1 MKHIVIGTAGHIDH
15 GKTALIRALTG
26 RDTDRLAEEKR
37 RGITI
42 DLGFTYFDLQRGER
56 AGIIDVPG
64 HERFIRNMTAGV
76 PGMDLVLLVI
86 AADEGIMPQTREHMD
101 ILELL
106 GVKRYIIVLTKC
118 DLADGEW
125 IRMVRA
131 EIRTET
137 AGTILE
143 DAPVVQVSS
152 VTGEGIEELRDMI
165 YAMAGEQTADE
176 ERADEETAA
185 RAGDSG
191 KENARTEKSRGYPRL
206 PVDRVFTI
214 KGAGT
219 VVTGTMRDGCFSEG
233 DELMVYP
240 CGQKCRVREI
250 QVYNERVKE
259 CAAGQRA
266 ALNLAGIRKE
276 EIRRGCVIAPSGS
289 IRSGRMTDVKLSVLG
304 HSSRTVKNRSRL
316 HFYSGTSEILCRVI
330 LLDREELRPGES
342 GYAQLRM
349 ESDTALR
356 AGDRFVVRFYSP
368 EETIGGGIVLDA
380 DAPREKRFRR
390 EAAERLRRLENRD
403 PAERMEIKLREY
415 TQTMVGITCLAEEMA
430 LDRAHAEQCARELAD
445 AGKVEIFP
453 INGEWY
459 VWRSSDEKRMRIRVM
474 KEMSDYFRRYPY
486 RSGVPVQQIRSSA
499 MQDMKKSVADA
510 YLEYLIQKNILERR
524 TLSDREAGR
533 SSAGD
538 SGKGELLAP
547 AGYDPA
553 GAEAYLEAADR
564 LEQIFLEA
572 GCGFCSLRETEALLK
587 DKKDME
593 EMTGLMIRRG
603 EIVRLSGD
611 YYTVPRIAD
620 RILRQIRERYHS
632 GDIITIIQIKDLFGI
647 SRKNAKII
655 LDYLEETGVV
665 KQTGAQSE
673 RQML

>member
-1 MKHIVIGTAGHIDH
+1 MKHTVIGTAGHIDH

-42 DLGFTYFDLQRGER
+42 DLGFTYFDLPGGER

-64 HERFIRNMTAGV
+64 HERFIRNMAAGV

-118 DLADGEW
+118 DLADEEW
-125 IRMVRA
+125 IRMVRE
-131 EIRTET
+131 EIRSET
-137 AGTILE
+137 AGTALE

-152 VTGEGIEELRDMI
+152 VTGEGIEELREMI
-165 YAMAGEQTADE
+165 SAMAGEQMADE
-176 ERADEETAA
+176 ERADEETAV
-185 RAGDSG
+185 RSGDSG
-191 KENARTEKSRGYPRL
+191 KESARREKRRGYPRL

-219 VVTGTMRDGCFSEG
+219 VVTGTMLDGCISEG
-233 DELMVYP
+233 DELMIYP
-240 CGQKCRVREI
+240 RGQKCRVREI

-276 EIRRGCVIAPSGS
+276 DISRGCVIAPSGS
-289 IRSGRMTDVKLSVLG
+289 IHSGRIVDVRLSVLG
-304 HSSRTVKNRSRL
+304 HSGRTVKNQSRL
-316 HFYSGTSEILCRVI
+316 HFYSGTSEMLCRAV
-330 LLDREELRPGES
+330 LLDREELKPGES

-356 AGDRFVVRFYSP
+356 AGNPFIVRFYSP
-368 EETIGGGIVLDA
+368 EETIGGGVVLDF
-380 DAPREKRFRR
+380 DAPREKRFRQ
-390 EAAERLRRLENRD
+390 EVTERLRRLENQD
-403 PAERMEIKLREY
+403 PVEQMEIELREY
-415 TQTMVGITCLAEEMA
+415 AQTMAEVSCLAEELA
-430 LDRAHAEQCARELAD
+430 LDRGRAEQCVRELAED
-445 AGKVEIFP
+445 GRVVNFP
-453 INGEWY
+453 VNGEWY
-459 VWRSSDEKRMRIRVM
+459 VWRRSDEKKMRSRVM
-474 KEMSDYFRRYPY
+474 EEIADYFRKYPY

-499 MQDMKKSVADA
+499 MPDMKKSVADA
-510 YLEYLIQKNILERR
+510 YLEYLIQENILERR
-524 TLSDREAGR
+524 TLSDRAAVRGTADDAR
-533 SSAGD
+533 
-538 SGKGELLAP
+538 KGELLAP
-547 AGYDPA
+547 PGYDPTDD
-553 GAEAYLEAADR
+553 EAYREAADR
-564 LEQIFLEA
+564 LGSIFLEA
-572 GCGFCSLRETEALLK
+572 GCNFCSLREAAASLK
-587 DKKDME
+587 GKKNME

-603 EIVRLSGD
+603 EIVRISGD

-620 RILRQIRERYHS
+620 RILRQVRERYHS
-632 GDIITIIQIKDLFGI
+632 GDIITIIQIKELFAA
-647 SRKNAKII
+647 SRKNAKLI
-655 LDYLEETGVV
+655 LDYMEKTGVV